1 MVKITNGINVFE
13 VTSGAYE
20 GIYRHQ
26 GYQIVDEQK
35 ERDFIPEGVT
45 EKVGPTADEIFVEEL
60 QKKPISQWNKDEVKR
75 YAAVKE
81 IDIKGTKNVNEAKE
95 IIKKAINEGD
105 EEGEG

>member
-26 GYQIVDEQK
+26 GYQIVSGKKEQEAFVAEGAPK
-35 ERDFIPEGVT
+35 EA
-45 EKVGPTADEIFVEEL
+45 EKSADEIFAEEL

-75 YAAVKE
+75 FASVKG
-81 IDIKGTKNVNEAKE
+81 IDLAGTKSVNEAKE
-95 IIKKAINEGD
+95 VIKKALND
-105 EEGEG
+105 EEE